1 MDTLTNPKYYTFQ
14 IVVFQKYYQIGEN
27 MSLSRREFLKSSA
40 AASAAAAIGMAVPA
54 ELEAAA
60 EKAEGSWRWDK
71 AACRF
76 CGTGCG
82 IMMATKNGKIVAV
95 KGDPAAPV
103 NRGLNCIKG
112 YFNAKIMYGADR
124 LTQPL
129 LRVGA
134 DGKFDKKG
142 KFAPVSW
149 ERAFDEMEVH
159 IKKALKASG
168 PEGVG
173 VFASGQYTVM
183 EGYAAQKMMKGG
195 FRSNAIDPNARH
207 CMASAVVGF
216 YQTFGIDEP
225 SGCYDDI
232 ELTDTIV
239 SWGSNMAEMH
249 PILWSRVTD
258 RKLSDPE
265 RVKVINISTYTHRTS
280 DLADEE
286 IIFSPNT
293 DLAMWNYIA
302 REIVYNNPESIDW
315 DFVKKHI
322 VFAASPVNMGYGMRR
337 AGEKSIKDGKYTAL
351 EMETID
357 KEMQKVV
364 SAKEAPALEPYGYKE
379 GDMMVNKP
387 AGLKH
392 WEITFEEYKKF
403 LAPYTLDYVATI
415 SKGNPD
421 EDINEFKRKLKL
433 MADLYIEKG
442 RKVVSFWTMGM
453 NQHTRGTWVNT
464 LAYNVHFLLNKQALP
479 GSGAFSLT
487 GQPSAC
493 GTAREVGTFCHRLPA
508 DMMVKNPKHRKITED
523 RWKVPNGTLNPVGNQ
538 HIMKIHRD
546 IEDGVVKFAWVNV
559 CNPYQDTASATH
571 WIKAAREMD
580 NFIVTSDG
588 YPGISAKVSDLIL
601 PSAMIYEKWGAYGN
615 AERRTQHWR
624 QQVLPVGDAMSDTW
638 QWVELS
644 KRFTVGDV
652 WGAQPLR
659 GGKSLP
665 DVRKAAYAMGYSD
678 NTTMYEI
685 LFANKEAKSYKVDL
699 ESFPQQGYDNSESNG
714 DSRNVVGSDGKV
726 FNGYGFMI
734 HEYLF
739 EEYASFGRGHAHD
752 LADFTTYH
760 RVRGLKWPVVDGK
773 ETQWRFNAKYDPYAA
788 KQTKETGNSHAFY
801 GGLAKAL
808 TQGDLMGIKDKK
820 KKSLKNKAKIF
831 ARPYM
836 DPPEMPDAN
845 YDTWLCTGRV
855 LEHWHSGTM
864 TMRVPELYRA
874 VPEALCYMHPQ
885 DAKDKGLKQGGLCW
899 VESRRGKVKARV
911 ETRGRNRPS
920 RGLVFVPWFDEKV
933 FINKVCLDATCPQ
946 SKQTDFKKCAV
957 KIYKA

>member
-1 MDTLTNPKYYTFQ
+1 MA
-14 IVVFQKYYQIGEN
+14 
-27 MSLSRREFLKSSA
+27 LSRREFLKSSA
-40 AASAAAAIGMAVPA
+40 AASAAAAVGMAVPSTMS
-54 ELEAAA
+54 AAA
-60 EKAEGSWRWDK
+60 STAESKWRWDK

-82 IMMATKNGKIVAV
+82 IMMATKDGKIVAV

-124 LTQPL
+124 LKQPL
-129 LRVGA
+129 LRVDAKGN
-134 DGKFDKKG
+134 FDKQG
-142 KFAPVSW
+142 KFAPISW

-159 IKKALKASG
+159 IKKALKHSG

-232 ELTDTIV
+232 ELTDTVI

-258 RKLSDPE
+258 RKLSNPDK
-265 RVKVINISTYTHRTS
+265 VKVVNLSTYRHRTS
-280 DLADEE
+280 DLADIE

-293 DLAMWNYIA
+293 DLALWNYIA
-302 REIVYNNPESIDW
+302 REIVYNYPESIDW
-315 DFVKKHI
+315 DFVKKHM
-322 VFAASPVNMGYGMRR
+322 VFAASPVNIGYGMRR
-337 AGEKSIKDGKYTAL
+337 DNEKSIKDGKYTAK
-351 EMETID
+351 EMETIS
-357 KEMQKVV
+357 KEMKKVV
-364 SAKEAPALEPYGYKE
+364 SKKEAPALKPYGYKE
-379 GDMMVNKP
+379 GDKMENKP

-392 WEITFEEYKKF
+392 WEISFEEYKKF
-403 LAPYTLDYVATI
+403 LDPYTLDYVAEI
-415 SKGNPD
+415 SIGNP
-421 EDINEFKRKLKL
+421 EEPIASFKKKLKEL
-433 MADLYIEKG
+433 AQLYIEKD

-464 LAYNVHFLLNKQALP
+464 LAYNVHFLLNKQAKP

-508 DMMVKNPKHRKITED
+508 DMMVKNGKHRKIVEKS
-523 RWKVPNGTLNPVGNQ
+523 WKVPNGTLNPVGNQ

-546 IEDGVVKFAWVNV
+546 IEDGVIKFAWVNV

-571 WIKAAREMD
+571 WIKAARQMD

-644 KRFTVGDV
+644 KRFTVKDV
-652 WGAQPLR
+652 WGGYTLR
-659 GGKSLP
+659 NGKKLA
-665 DVRKAAYAMGYSD
+665 DVRKKAHALGYTD
-678 NTTMYEI
+678 DTTMYEI
-685 LFANKEAKSYKVDL
+685 LFEQGGKK
-699 ESFPQQGYDNSESNG
+699 FPKDMKDPINAGYDDTEANG

-726 FNGYGFMI
+726 WKGYGYHI
-734 HEYLF
+734 HKYLF
-739 EEYASFGRGHAHD
+739 EEYADFGRGHAHD
-752 LADFTTYH
+752 LAPFDVYH
-760 RVRGLKWPVVDGK
+760 KVRGLKWPVVNGV
-773 ETQWRFNAKYDPYAA
+773 ETQWRFNTKYDPYA
-788 KQTKETGNSHAFY
+788 KKYGKETGHTEFAFY
-801 GGLAKAL
+801 GTLAKKLA
-808 TQGDLMGIKDKK
+808 QGDLNGIKDKT

-836 DPPEMPDAN
+836 DPPEMPDAD
-845 YDTWLCTGRV
+845 YPLWMSTGRV

-864 TMRVPELYRA
+864 TMRVPELFGA
-874 VPEALCYMHPQ
+874 VPEALCYINPK
-885 DAKDKGLKQGGLCW
+885 DAKQKGLKQGELCW
-899 VESRRGKVKARV
+899 VESRRGRVKARV

-920 RGLVFVPWFDEKV
+920 VGLVFVPWFDEKV

-957 KIYKA
+957 KVYKV

>member
-1 MDTLTNPKYYTFQ
+1 
-14 IVVFQKYYQIGEN
+14 

-40 AASAAAAIGMAVPA
+40 AASAAAAIGMSVPA
-54 ELEAAA
+54 DLEAAA
-60 EKAEGSWRWDK
+60 AEAEGDWRWDK

-129 LRVGA
+129 LRVDANGNFS
-134 DGKFDKKG
+134 KQG

-149 ERAFDEMEVH
+149 QRAFDEMEKN
-159 IKKALKASG
+159 IKKALKSGG
-168 PEGVG
+168 PEAIG
-173 VFASGQYTVM
+173 VFASGQYTIM
-183 EGYAAQKMMKGG
+183 EGYTALKMMKGG

-216 YQTFGIDEP
+216 YQTFGVDEP

-239 SWGSNMAEMH
+239 AWGSNMAEMH

-258 RKLSDPE
+258 RKLSDPN
-265 RVKVINISTYTHRTS
+265 RVKVVSIQTYTHRTS
-280 DLADEE
+280 DLADIE

-293 DLAMWNYIA
+293 DLALWNYIA
-302 REIVYNNPESIDW
+302 REIVYRDEAEKTIDW
-315 DFVKKHI
+315 DFVKKHMI
-322 VFAASPVNMGYGMRR
+322 FTAGPVNIGYGMRR
-337 AGEKSIKDGKYTAL
+337 SDEKSIKEGKYSAL
-351 EMETID
+351 EMEIIS
-357 KEMQKVV
+357 KEMKTTVSQK
-364 SAKEAPALEPYGYKE
+364 EGPALEPYGYKA
-379 GDMMVNKP
+379 GDTMNHVP
-387 AGLKH
+387 GTLGH
-392 WEITFEEYKKF
+392 WEISFEDYKKS
-403 LAPYTLDYVATI
+403 LAPYTLDYTAKIV
-415 SKGNPD
+415 KGDPD
-421 EDINEFKRKLKL
+421 ESIEDFKKKLQAL
-433 MADLYIEKG
+433 ADLYIEKG

-453 NQHTRGTWVNT
+453 NQHTRGTWCNT
-464 LAYNVHFLLNKQALP
+464 LSYNVHFLLNKQANP
-479 GSGAFSLT
+479 GDGAFSLT

-493 GTAREVGTFCHRLPA
+493 GTAREVGTFTHRLPA
-508 DMMVKNPKHRKITED
+508 DMMVENPAHRKITENK
-523 RWKVPNGTLNPVGNQ
+523 WAVPEGTLNPVGVQ

-546 IEDGVVKFAWVNV
+546 IEDGLIKFAWVNV
-559 CNPYQDTASATH
+559 CNPYQDTASAHH

-601 PSAMIYEKWGAYGN
+601 PSAMIYEKWGGYGN
-615 AERRTQHWR
+615 AERRTQLWR

-644 KRFTVGDV
+644 KRFTVKDV
-652 WGAQPLR
+652 WGEYKPSGPRKEA
-659 GGKSLP
+659 LP
-665 DVRKAAYAMGYSD
+665 SMIEKAKAMGYNE
-678 NTTMYEI
+678 NTTMFEI
-685 LFANKEAKSYKVDL
+685 LFANDIAKSYKLDQND
-699 ESFPQQGYDNSESNG
+699 PIQKGYDNTEGYG
-714 DSRNVVGSDGKV
+714 DSRKVVGSDGKV
-726 FNGYGFMI
+726 FEGYGFFI
-734 HEYLF
+734 QKYLF
-739 EEYASFGRGHAHD
+739 EEYAAFTRGHGHD
-752 LADFTTYH
+752 LAPFDMYH
-760 RVRGLKWPVVDGK
+760 KVRGLKWPVVDGK

-788 KQTKETGNSHAFY
+788 KETKETGNSHAFY
-801 GGLAKAL
+801 GTLAKAL
-808 TQGDLMGIKDKK
+808 KQGNLTGITDKDGKP
-820 KKSLKNKAKIF
+820 KSLKNKAKIF

-874 VPEALCYMHPQ
+874 VPEALCYMHPK
-885 DAKDKGLKQGGLCW
+885 DAEAKGVKQGETCW

-911 ETRGRNRPS
+911 ETRGRNRPPK
-920 RGLVFVPWFDEKV
+920 GLVFVPWFDEKV
-933 FINKVCLDATCPQ
+933 FINKVCLDATCPM

>member
-1 MDTLTNPKYYTFQ
+1 
-14 IVVFQKYYQIGEN
+14 
-27 MSLSRREFLKSSA
+27 MSLSRRDFLKTTA
-40 AASAAAAIGMAVPA
+40 AASAAACVGITVPQ
-54 ELEAAA
+54 EVQAAA
-60 EKAEGSWRWDK
+60 KQAEAGWRWDK

-82 IMMATKNGKIVAV
+82 IMLATKNGKIVAV

-124 LTQPL
+124 LKQPL
-129 LRVGA
+129 LRVN
-134 DGKFDKKG
+134 DKDEFDKKG
-142 KFAPVSW
+142 MFKPVSW
-149 ERAFDEMEVH
+149 KRAFDEMEKH
-159 IKKALKASG
+159 IKIALKKSG

-239 SWGSNMAEMH
+239 TWGANMAEMH
-249 PILWSRVTD
+249 PILWSRVSD
-258 RKLSDPE
+258 RKLTNPD
-265 RVKVINISTYTHRTS
+265 RVKVVNISTYRHRCS
-280 DLADEE
+280 DLADIE
-286 IIFSPNT
+286 IIFSPST
-293 DLAMWNYIA
+293 DLALWNYLA
-302 REIVYNNPESIDW
+302 REIVYNYPEAIDW
-315 DFVKKHI
+315 DFVKEHI
-322 VFAASPVNMGYGMRR
+322 VFASQPVNIGYGMRR
-337 AGEKSIKDGKYTAL
+337 AGEKSLLPVRADGSAGKYSAL
-351 EMETID
+351 EMETI
-357 KEMQKVV
+357 KHEMSKVV
-364 SAKEAPALEPYGYKE
+364 SEKEGPALEPFGYKA
-379 GDMMVNKP
+379 GDTMKMKP

-392 WEITFEEYKKF
+392 WEISFEEYKKF
-403 LAPYTLDYVATI
+403 LEPYTLDYVAKI
-415 SKGNPD
+415 AKGDPNEPI
-421 EDINEFKRKLKL
+421 EDFKKKLKML
-433 MADLYIEKG
+433 AKLYVEKN

-464 LAYNVHFLLNKQALP
+464 LSYNVHFLLGKQAKP

-508 DMMVKNPKHRKITED
+508 DMMVKNGKHRKIVENV
-523 RWKVPNGTLNPVGNQ
+523 WKIPNGTLNPVGNQ

-559 CNPYQDTASATH
+559 CNPYQDSASAKH

-580 NFIVTSDG
+580 NFIVCSDG
-588 YPGISAKVSDLIL
+588 YPGISAKVADLIL

-624 QQVLPVGDAMSDTW
+624 QQVLPVGEAMSDTW

-644 KRFTVGDV
+644 KRFTVKDL
-652 WGAQPLR
+652 WGEYTLR
-659 GGKSLP
+659 NGKKLP
-665 DVRKAAYAMGYSD
+665 NVINQAKKMGYSED
-678 NTTMYEI
+678 TTMFDI
-685 LFANKEAKSYKVDL
+685 LFANDRAKSYKIDL
-699 ESFPQQGYDNSESNG
+699 ESFPQKGFDNTECLG

-726 FNGYGFMI
+726 FKGYGFMI

-752 LADFTTYH
+752 LAPFKTYH
-760 RVRGLKWPVVDGK
+760 KVRGLKWPVVDGK
-773 ETQWRFNAKYDPYAA
+773 ETQWRFNTKYDPYAKKA
-788 KQTKETGNSHAFY
+788 NPNSDFAFY
-801 GGLAKAL
+801 GPLAKAL
-808 TQGDLMGIKDKK
+808 AQGDLTGIRDKT

-836 DPPEMPDAN
+836 DPPEMPDSK

-874 VPEALCYMHPQ
+874 VPEALCYMNPK
-885 DAKDKGLKQGGLCW
+885 DAKAKGFKQGQLIW
-899 VESRRGKVKARV
+899 VESRRGRVKARV
-911 ETRGRNRPS
+911 ETRGRNRTPQ
-920 RGLVFVPWFDEKV
+920 GLVFVPWFDEKV
-933 FINKVCLDATCPQ
+933 LINKVCLDATCPM
-946 SKQTDFKKCAV
+946 SKQTDYKKCAV
-957 KIYKA
+957 KLYKA

>member
-1 MDTLTNPKYYTFQ
+1 
-14 IVVFQKYYQIGEN
+14 
-27 MSLSRREFLKSSA
+27 MSLSRREFLKNSA
-40 AASAAAAIGMAVPA
+40 AASAAAAIGMSVPQDIQ
-54 ELEAAA
+54 AAA
-60 EKAEGSWRWDK
+60 NEAEVGWRWDK

-129 LRVGA
+129 LRVNSKGE
-134 DGKFDKKG
+134 FDKKG

-149 ERAFDEMEVH
+149 KRAFDEMEKY
-159 IKKALKASG
+159 IRYALKKSG

-173 VFASGQYTVM
+173 IFASGQYTIM
-183 EGYAAQKMMKGG
+183 EGYAAQKMMKAG

-232 ELTDTIV
+232 ELTDTVV

-258 RKLSDPE
+258 RKLSNPD
-265 RVKVINISTYTHRTS
+265 RVKVVSIQTYTHRTS
-280 DLADEE
+280 DLADIE

-293 DLAMWNYIA
+293 DLAIWNYLA
-302 REIVYNNPESIDW
+302 REIVYNHPEAIDW
-315 DFVKKHI
+315 DFIKKHI
-322 VFAASPVNMGYGMRR
+322 VFAAGPVNIGYGMRR
-337 AGEKSIKDGKYTAL
+337 AGEKSLKDGKYSAK
-351 EMETID
+351 EMETVS
-357 KEMQKVV
+357 KEMSKVV
-364 SAKEAPALEPYGYKE
+364 SEKEGPALEPYGYKA
-379 GDMMVNKP
+379 GDVMKHT
-387 AGLKH
+387 GGTLGH
-392 WEITFEEYKKF
+392 WEISFEEYKKS
-403 LAPYTLDYVATI
+403 LAPYTLDYVAKVA
-415 SKGNPD
+415 KGNPD
-421 EDINEFKRKLKL
+421 ESIEDFKAKLQAL
-433 MADLYIEKG
+433 ADLYIEKD

-453 NQHTRGTWVNT
+453 NQHTRGSWDNT
-464 LAYNVHFLLNKQALP
+464 LAYNVHFMLNKQARP

-493 GTAREVGTFCHRLPA
+493 GTAREVGTFTHRLPA
-508 DMMVKNPKHRKITED
+508 DMMVKNPLHRKIAEKK
-523 RWKVPNGTLNPVGNQ
+523 WMIPEGTLNGVGKQ
-538 HIMKIHRD
+538 HMMKIHRD
-546 IEDGVVKFAWVNV
+546 IEDGLIKFAWVNV
-559 CNPYQDTASATH
+559 CNPYQDSASASH

-624 QQVLPVGDAMSDTW
+624 QQVLPVGEAMSDTW

-644 KRFTVGDV
+644 KRFTVDDL
-652 WGAQPLR
+652 WGAYPPSGPR
-659 GGKSLP
+659 KKPLP
-665 DVRKAAYAMGYSD
+665 DVRKKAYAMGYKGD
-678 NTTMYEI
+678 TTMYEI
-685 LFANKEAKSYKVDL
+685 LFANKIARSYKLDDND
-699 ESFPQQGYDNSESNG
+699 PIQKGYDNSECKG

-726 FNGYGFMI
+726 FKGYGFFI
-734 HEYLF
+734 QKYLF
-739 EEYASFGRGHAHD
+739 EEYAAFGRGHGHD
-752 LADFTTYH
+752 LAPFDIYH
-760 RVRGLKWPVVDGK
+760 KVRGLKWPVVDGK
-773 ETQWRFNAKYDPYAA
+773 ETQWRFNVKYDPYAA
-788 KQTKETGNSHAFY
+788 KAAQGTDDEFAFY
-801 GGLAKAL
+801 GKIAKAL
-808 TQGDLMGIKDKK
+808 KQGDLTHVTDSKK
-820 KKSLKNKAKIF
+820 KPLSNKAKIF

-836 DPPEMPDAN
+836 DPPEMPDAQ
-845 YDTWLCTGRV
+845 YDTWLATGRV

-899 VESRRGKVKARV
+899 VESRRGRVKARV
-911 ETRGRNRPS
+911 ETRGRNRPP
-920 RGLVFVPWFDEKV
+920 RGLVFVPWFDERV
-933 FINKVCLDATCPQ
+933 FINKVCLDATCPM

>member
-1 MDTLTNPKYYTFQ
+1 
-14 IVVFQKYYQIGEN
+14 
-27 MSLSRREFLKSSA
+27 MSISRRNFLKSTA
-40 AASAAAAIGMAVPA
+40 AATAAAAVGISIPQEA
-54 ELEAAA
+54 EAAA
-60 EKAEGSWRWDK
+60 AAGQKDWRWDK

-82 IMMATKNGKIVAV
+82 IMLATKGGKIVAV

-112 YFNAKIMYGADR
+112 YFNAKIMYGEDR
-124 LTQPL
+124 LTKPL

-142 KFAPVSW
+142 KFAAVSW
-149 ERAFDEMEVH
+149 KRAFDEMEFH

-168 PEGVG
+168 PEGVA

-183 EGYAAQKMMKGG
+183 EGVAAQKMMKAG

-232 ELTDTIV
+232 ELTDTII
-239 SWGSNMAEMH
+239 SWGANMAEMH

-258 RKLSDPE
+258 RKLSDPD
-265 RVKVINISTYTHRTS
+265 RVKVVNLSTYTHRTS
-280 DLADEE
+280 DLADIE
-286 IIFSPNT
+286 IIFSPST
-293 DLAMWNYIA
+293 DLAMWNYVA
-302 REIVYNNPESIDW
+302 REIVYNHPEAIDW
-315 DFVKKHI
+315 DFIKKHI
-322 VFAASPVNMGYGMRR
+322 VFCASPVNMGYGMRR
-337 AGEKSIKDGKYTAL
+337 KGEKSLKDGKYTAA
-351 EMETID
+351 EMETVS
-357 KEMQKVV
+357 KEMSKIV
-364 SAKEAPALEPYGYKE
+364 SEKEAPALAPYGYKA
-379 GDMMVNKP
+379 GDKMVNKP

-392 WEITFEEYKKF
+392 WHISFEEYKKF
-403 LAPYTLDYVATI
+403 LEPYTLEYTAKI
-415 SKGNPD
+415 AKGDP
-421 EDINEFKRKLKL
+421 NESIESFQKKLKAL
-433 MADLYIEKG
+433 AALYIEKD

-464 LAYNVHFLLNKQALP
+464 LSYNVHFLLNKQAKP

-508 DMMVKNPKHRKITED
+508 DMMVKNGKHRKICEKV
-523 RWKVPNGTLNPVGNQ
+523 WKIPDGTLNPVGNQ

-559 CNPYQDTASATH
+559 CNPYQDTASANH

-580 NFIVTSDG
+580 NFIVCSDG

-601 PSAMIYEKWGAYGN
+601 PTAMIYEKWGAYGN
-615 AERRTQHWR
+615 AERRTQHWK
-624 QQVLPVGDAMSDTW
+624 QQVLPVGDSMSDTW
-638 QWVELS
+638 QWLELS
-644 KRFTVGDV
+644 KRFTVKDL

-659 GGKSLP
+659 GKNKDGTPKGLP
-665 DVRKAAYAMGYSD
+665 DVIAKAKAMGYTED
-678 NTTMYEI
+678 TTMFDI
-685 LFANKEAKSYKVDL
+685 LFASKKYKSYKMNDPIAAGFDDT
-699 ESFPQQGYDNSESNG
+699 ETKG
-714 DSRNVVGSDGKV
+714 DSRGVIGSDGKKWE
-726 FNGYGFMI
+726 GYGFFI
-734 HEYLF
+734 HKALF
-739 EEYASFGRGHAHD
+739 EEYAEFGRGHAHD
-752 LADFTTYH
+752 LAPFDVYH
-760 RVRGLKWPVVDGK
+760 KVRGLKWPVVDGK

-788 KQTKETGNSHAFY
+788 KATAKTGNSHAFY
-801 GGLAKAL
+801 GPLAKNL
-808 TQGDLMGIKDKK
+808 LQGDLKGPDKSLGK
-820 KKSLKNKAKIF
+820 KALKNKAKIF

-836 DPPEMPDAN
+836 DPPEMPDSKFPL
-845 YDTWLCTGRV
+845 WLCTGRV

-874 VPEALCYMHPQ
+874 VPEALCYMHPNN
-885 DAKDKGLKQGGLCW
+885 AKKLGLKQGELAW

-911 ETRGRNRPS
+911 ETRGRNRTPE
-920 RGLVFVPWFDEKV
+920 GLVYVPWFDEKV
-933 FINKVCLDATCPQ
+933 FINKVCLDATCPM
-946 SKQTDFKKCAV
+946 SKQTDYKKCAV
-957 KIYKA
+957 KVYKA

>member
-1 MDTLTNPKYYTFQ
+1 MA
-14 IVVFQKYYQIGEN
+14 
-27 MSLSRREFLKSSA
+27 LSRRDFLKSSA
-40 AASAAAAIGMAVPA
+40 AASAAGGVGMSVPSNLSANANTA
-54 ELEAAA
+54 ES
-60 EKAEGSWRWDK
+60 GWRWDK

-82 IMMATKNGKIVAV
+82 IMMATKGGKIVAV

-124 LTQPL
+124 LKTPL
-129 LRVGA
+129 LRV
-134 DGKFDKKG
+134 DSNGKFDKNG

-195 FRSNAIDPNARH
+195 FRSNAFDPNARH

-232 ELTDTIV
+232 ELTDTVV

-265 RVKVINISTYTHRTS
+265 NVKIINMSTYRHRTS
-280 DLADEE
+280 DLADIE
-286 IIFSPNT
+286 IIFTPNT
-293 DLAMWNYIA
+293 DLALWNYIA
-302 REIVYNNPESIDW
+302 REIVYNYPESIDW
-315 DFVKKHI
+315 DFVNKHM
-322 VFAASPVNMGYGMRR
+322 VFASQPVNTGYGMRR
-337 AGEKSIKDGKYTAL
+337 SDEKSILDGKYTDK
-351 EMETID
+351 EMETIS
-357 KEMQKVV
+357 KEMKKVV
-364 SAKEAPALEPYGYKE
+364 SATEAPALEPFGYKE
-379 GDMMVNKP
+379 GDVMENAP

-392 WEITFEEYKKF
+392 WEISFEEYKKF
-403 LAPYTLDYVATI
+403 LDPYTLDYVAKI

-421 EDINEFKRKLKL
+421 EDIEEFKKKLETLAKL
-433 MADLYIEKG
+433 YVEKG

-464 LAYNVHFLLNKQALP
+464 LAYNVHFLLNKQAKP

-508 DMMVKNPKHRKITED
+508 DMMVANAKHRKIVED
-523 RWKVPNGTLNPVGNQ
+523 VWKVPHGTINPKGHQ
-538 HIMKIHRD
+538 DIMRIHRD
-546 IEDGVVKFAWVNV
+546 IEDGTMKFAWVNV
-559 CNPYQDTASATH
+559 CNPYQDTASAKH
-571 WIKAAREMD
+571 WIKAARQMD

-644 KRFTVGDV
+644 KRFTVGDL
-652 WGAQPLR
+652 WGEQILLSS
-659 GGKSLP
+659 GGKKTLP
-665 DVRKAAYAMGYSD
+665 DVIKDAQKMGYTKD
-678 NTTMYEI
+678 TTMYEI
-685 LFANKEAKSYKVDL
+685 LFANESAKSYKLDHND
-699 ESFPQQGYDNSESNG
+699 PIQKGYDNSEGFG

-726 FNGYGFMI
+726 FNGYGFFI
-734 HEYLF
+734 QKYLF
-739 EEYASFGRGHAHD
+739 EEYAYFGRGHAHD
-752 LADFTTYH
+752 LADFDTYH

-773 ETQWRFNAKYDPYAA
+773 ETQWRFNTKYDPYAKKYGKA
-788 KQTKETGNSHAFY
+788 TDSKDFAFY
-801 GGLAKAL
+801 GTLAKAL
-808 TQGDLMGIKDKK
+808 AQGNLTGITDKT

-836 DPPEMPDAN
+836 DPPEVPDTE
-845 YDTWLCTGRV
+845 YPVWLSTGRV

-874 VPEALCYMHPQ
+874 VPEALCYMHPS
-885 DAKDKGLKQGGLCW
+885 DAKNYDVKQGGLCW
-899 VESRRGKVKARV
+899 VESRRGRVKARV

-933 FINKVCLDATCPQ
+933 FINKVCADYTCPQ

>member
-1 MDTLTNPKYYTFQ
+1 
-14 IVVFQKYYQIGEN
+14 
-27 MSLSRREFLKSSA
+27 MSISRRNFLKSTA
-40 AASAAAAIGMAVPA
+40 AATAAAAVGISIPQEA
-54 ELEAAA
+54 EAAA
-60 EKAEGSWRWDK
+60 AAGQKDWRWDK

-82 IMMATKNGKIVAV
+82 IMLATKGGKIVAV

-112 YFNAKIMYGADR
+112 YFNAKIMYGEDR

-134 DGKFDKKG
+134 NGKFDKKG
-142 KFAPVSW
+142 KFAAVSW
-149 ERAFDEMEVH
+149 ERAFDEMEVN

-232 ELTDTIV
+232 ELTDTVI
-239 SWGSNMAEMH
+239 SWGANMAEMH

-258 RKLSDPE
+258 RKLSDPD
-265 RVKVINISTYTHRTS
+265 RVKVVNISTYTHRTS
-280 DLADEE
+280 DLADIE

-293 DLAMWNYIA
+293 DMALWNYVA

-315 DFVKKHI
+315 DFIKKHI
-322 VFAASPVNMGYGMRR
+322 VFCASPVNMGYGMRR
-337 AGEKSIKDGKYTAL
+337 AGEKSIKDGKYSAL

-357 KEMQKVV
+357 KEMSKIV
-364 SAKEAPALEPYGYKE
+364 SEKEAPSLAPYGYKA
-379 GDMMVNKP
+379 GDKMVNKP

-392 WEITFEEYKKF
+392 WHISFEEYKKA
-403 LAPYTLDYVATI
+403 LAPYTLDYVAQI
-415 SKGNPD
+415 SKGDP
-421 EDINEFKRKLKL
+421 NESLEGFKKKLQAL
-433 MADLYIEKG
+433 ADLYVEKG

-453 NQHTRGTWVNT
+453 NQHTRGTWTNT
-464 LAYNVHFLLNKQALP
+464 LAYNVHFLLNKQAKP
-479 GSGAFSLT
+479 GDGAFSLT

-508 DMMVKNPKHRKITED
+508 DMMVKNGKHRKIVENV
-523 RWKVPNGTLNPVGNQ
+523 WKVPAGTLNPVGNQ

-546 IEDGVVKFAWVNV
+546 IEDGVIKFAWVNV
-559 CNPYQDTASATH
+559 CNPYQDSAAANH

-580 NFIVTSDG
+580 NFIVCSDG
-588 YPGISAKVSDLIL
+588 YPGISAKVADLIL
-601 PSAMIYEKWGAYGN
+601 PTAMIYEKWGAYGN

-624 QQVLPVGDAMSDTW
+624 QQVLPVGDSMSDTW

-644 KRFTVGDV
+644 KRFTVKDV

-659 GGKSLP
+659 GKNKDGTPKGLP
-665 DVRKAAYAMGYSD
+665 DVIAKAKAMGYNENS
-678 NTTMYEI
+678 TMYDI
-685 LFANKEAKSYKVDL
+685 LFANDRAKSYKLDTTK
-699 ESFPQQGYDNSESNG
+699 FPQQGYDNSECSG
-714 DSRNVVGSDGKV
+714 DSRNVKGSDGQVWK
-726 FNGYGFMI
+726 GYGFMI
-734 HEYLF
+734 PEYLF
-739 EEYASFGRGHAHD
+739 EEYADFGRGHAHD
-752 LADFTTYH
+752 LAPFEVYH
-760 RVRGLKWPVVDGK
+760 KVRGLKWPVVDGK

-788 KQTKETGNSHAFY
+788 KATAKTGNSHAFY
-801 GGLAKAL
+801 GPLAKNL
-808 TQGDLMGIKDKK
+808 LQGDLKGPDKSRGK
-820 KKSLKNKAKIF
+820 QALKNKAKIF

-836 DPPEMPDAN
+836 DPPEMPDSKFPL
-845 YDTWLCTGRV
+845 WLCTGRV

-874 VPEALCYMHPQ
+874 VPEALCYMHPNN
-885 DAKDKGLKQGGLCW
+885 AKKLGLKQGELAW

-911 ETRGRNRPS
+911 ETRGRNRTPE
-920 RGLVFVPWFDEKV
+920 GLVYVPWFDEKV
-933 FINKVCLDATCPQ
+933 FINKVCLDATCPM

-957 KIYKA
+957 KVYKA

>member
-1 MDTLTNPKYYTFQ
+1 
-14 IVVFQKYYQIGEN
+14 
-27 MSLSRREFLKSSA
+27 MSLSRRDFLKSSA
-40 AASAAAAIGMAVPA
+40 AASAAAAIGMSVPS
-54 ELEAAA
+54 ELEAKANAA
-60 EKAEGSWRWDK
+60 EGGWRWDK

-124 LTQPL
+124 LKQPL
-129 LRVGA
+129 LRVNAKGE
-134 DGKFDKKG
+134 FDKKG
-142 KFAPVSW
+142 NFAPVSW
-149 ERAFDEMEVH
+149 ERAFDEMEKN
-159 IKKALKASG
+159 IRKALKASG

-173 VFASGQYTVM
+173 VFSSGQYTVM

-195 FRSNAIDPNARH
+195 FRSNAFDPNARH

-216 YQTFGIDEP
+216 YQTFGVDEP

-232 ELTDTIV
+232 ELTDTILT
-239 SWGSNMAEMH
+239 WGSNMAEMH

-258 RKLSDPE
+258 RKLSDPN
-265 RVKVINISTYTHRTS
+265 RVKIVNLSTYRHRTS
-280 DLADEE
+280 DIADIE
-286 IIFSPNT
+286 IIFKPNS
-293 DLAMWNYIA
+293 DLALWNYIA
-302 REIVYNNPESIDW
+302 REIVYNNPDAIDW
-315 DFVKKHI
+315 KFIKEHI

-337 AGEKSIKDGKYTAL
+337 KGEKSLVDGKYTEK
-351 EMETID
+351 EMETIS
-357 KEMQKVV
+357 KEMEKIV
-364 SAKEAPALEPYGYKE
+364 SKDEAPALEPYGYKE
-379 GDMMVNKP
+379 GDKMVNKP

-392 WEITFEEYKKF
+392 WEISFEEYKKF
-403 LAPYTLDYVATI
+403 LEPYTAEYVTQV
-415 SKGNPD
+415 SKGDPD
-421 EDINEFKRKLKL
+421 ESDAVFMKKIKE
-433 MADLYIEKG
+433 MADLYIEQG

-453 NQHTRGTWVNT
+453 NQHTRGTWCNT
-464 LAYNVHFLLNKQALP
+464 LAYNVHFLLNKQAKP

-493 GTAREVGTFCHRLPA
+493 GTAREVGTFTHRLPA
-508 DMMVKNPKHRKITED
+508 DMMVKNPKHRKIVEKS
-523 RWKVPNGTLNPVGNQ
+523 WKVPNGTLNPVGNQ

-559 CNPYQDTASATH
+559 CNPYQDTASASH

-601 PSAMIYEKWGAYGN
+601 PSAMMYEKWGAYGN

-624 QQVLPVGDAMSDTW
+624 QQVLPVGDAMSDMW

-644 KRFTVGDV
+644 KRFTVKDL
-652 WGAQPLR
+652 WGEYTLR
-659 GGKSLP
+659 NGKKLP
-665 DVRKAAYAMGYSD
+665 NVIAEAKKMGYD
-678 NTTMYEI
+678 ENTSMYEI
-685 LFANKEAKSYKVDL
+685 LYANDRAKAFKLSQDDPV
-699 ESFPQQGYDNSESNG
+699 QTGYDNTDGFG
-714 DSRNVVGSDGKV
+714 DSRKVIGSDGKEWK
-726 FNGYGFMI
+726 GYGFFI
-734 HEYLF
+734 QKYLF
-739 EEYASFGRGHAHD
+739 EEYADFTRGHAHD
-752 LADFTTYH
+752 LADFDTYH
-760 RVRGLKWPVVDGK
+760 KVRGLKWPVVDGK
-773 ETQWRFNAKYDPYAA
+773 ETQWRFNTKYDPYAKKA
-788 KQTKETGNSHAFY
+788 NPNSDFAFY
-801 GGLAKAL
+801 GKLAKKLA
-808 TQGDLMGIKDKK
+808 QGDLNGIKDKN
-820 KKSLKNKAKIF
+820 KKSIKNKAKIF

-836 DPPEMPDAN
+836 DAPEMPN
-845 YDTWLCTGRV
+845 EEYPVWLSTGRV

-874 VPEALCYMHPQ
+874 VPEALCYMHPE
-885 DAKDKGLKQGGLCW
+885 DAKKYGVKQGGLCW

-933 FINKVCLDATCPQ
+933 FINKVCADYTCPQ

>member
-1 MDTLTNPKYYTFQ
+1 MA
-14 IVVFQKYYQIGEN
+14 
-27 MSLSRREFLKSSA
+27 LSRRDFLKSSA
-40 AASAAAAIGMAVPA
+40 AASAAASMGMAIPSSMS
-54 ELEAAA
+54 AAA
-60 EKAEGSWRWDK
+60 KTATQDWRWDK

-82 IMMATKNGKIVAV
+82 IMMATKGEGINRKVVAV

-124 LTQPL
+124 LTKPL

-142 KFAPVSW
+142 KFAEVSW
-149 ERAFDEMEVH
+149 ERAFDEMEFH
-159 IKKALKASG
+159 AKKAFNEKG
-168 PEGVG
+168 PEGVA

-183 EGYAAQKMMKGG
+183 EGYAAQKMMKAG

-232 ELTDTIV
+232 ELTDTII
-239 SWGSNMAEMH
+239 SWGANMAEMH

-258 RKLSDPE
+258 RKLNDPKK
-265 RVKVINISTYTHRTS
+265 VKVVNISTYRQRTS
-280 DLADEE
+280 DLADME
-286 IIFSPNT
+286 IIFSPST
-293 DLAMWNYIA
+293 DLAMWNYVA
-302 REIVYNNPESIDW
+302 REIVYNHPKAIDW

-322 VFAASPVNMGYGMRR
+322 VFAAAAPNIGYGMRKKT
-337 AGEKSIKDGKYTAL
+337 EKSVKEGKYTSAEL
-351 EMETID
+351 EIMAKEHETI
-357 KEMQKVV
+357 V
-364 SAKEAPALEPYGYKE
+364 SQKEAPALAPYGYKA
-379 GDMMVNKP
+379 GDKMVHDQP
-387 AGLKH
+387 GLKH
-392 WEITFEEYKKF
+392 WLIEFEEYKKS
-403 LAPYTLDYVATI
+403 LAPYTLDYVAKI
-415 SKGNPD
+415 SKGDPD
-421 EDINEFKRKLKL
+421 ESLKSFKKKLKML
-433 MADLYIEKG
+433 AALYIKKN

-464 LAYNVHFLLNKQALP
+464 LSYNVHFLLNKQAKP

-493 GTAREVGTFCHRLPA
+493 GTAREVGTFTHRLPA
-508 DMMVKNPKHRKITED
+508 DMMIKNPKHREICEKA
-523 RWKVPNGTLNPVGNQ
+523 WKLPAGTLNGQQGQ

-546 IEDGVVKFAWVNV
+546 IEDGHVKFAWVNV
-559 CNPYQDTASATH
+559 CNPYMDSASASH

-601 PSAMIYEKWGAYGN
+601 PTAMIYEKWGAYGN

-624 QQVLPVGDAMSDTW
+624 QQVLPVGDSMSDTW
-638 QWVELS
+638 QWIELS
-644 KRFTVGDV
+644 KRFTIEDLWMKDVKVG
-652 WGAQPLR
+652 WGKKELKGITADAVKQ
-659 GGKSLP
+659 
-665 DVRKAAYAMGYSD
+665 AGYTPQ
-678 NTTMYEI
+678 TTMYEV
-685 LFANKEAKSYKVDL
+685 LFANDRAKSYQKDMND
-699 ESFPQQGYDNSESNG
+699 PIQKGYDDTESLG
-714 DSRNVVGSDGKV
+714 DERGVIGSDGKKWE
-726 FNGYGFMI
+726 GYGFFI
-734 HEYLF
+734 HKYLF

-752 LADFTTYH
+752 LAPFDVYH
-760 RVRGLKWPVVDGK
+760 KVRGLKWPVVDGK
-773 ETQWRFNAKYDPYAA
+773 ETQWRFNSKYDPYA
-788 KQTKETGNSHAFY
+788 KKEKTGDFAFY
-801 GGLAKAL
+801 GPFLKKRP
-808 TQGDLMGIKDKK
+808 QGDLNGIKKDLKLSYADKPGAHY
-820 KKSLKNKAKIF
+820 LKNKAKIY

-836 DPPEMPDAN
+836 DPPEMPDTK
-845 YDTWLCTGRV
+845 YPVWLCTGRV

-874 VPEALCYMHPQ
+874 VPEALCYMHPD
-885 DAKDKGLKQGGLCW
+885 DATKYGVKQGQLAW

-920 RGLVFVPWFDEKV
+920 KGLVFVPWFDEKV
-933 FINKVCLDATCPQ
+933 FINKVCLDATCPL
-946 SKQTDFKKCAV
+946 SKQTDYKKCAV

>member
-1 MDTLTNPKYYTFQ
+1 
-14 IVVFQKYYQIGEN
+14 
-27 MSLSRREFLKSSA
+27 MSISRRDFLKSSA
-40 AASAAAAIGMAVPA
+40 AAAAASAVGITVPSEVQAAAAKG
-54 ELEAAA
+54 E
-60 EKAEGSWRWDK
+60 EGWRWDK

-82 IMMATKNGKIVAV
+82 IMLATKGGKIVAV

-112 YFNAKIMYGADR
+112 YFNAKIMYGEDR
-124 LTQPL
+124 LKTPL
-129 LRVGA
+129 LRVNSSGE
-134 DGKFDKKG
+134 FDKHGSFK
-142 KFAPVSW
+142 PVSW
-149 ERAFDEMEVH
+149 KRAFDEMEKH

-168 PEGVG
+168 PEGVA

-183 EGYAAQKMMKGG
+183 EGYAAQKMMKAG

-239 SWGSNMAEMH
+239 TWGSNMAEMH

-258 RKLSDPE
+258 RKLSNPD
-265 RVKVINISTYTHRTS
+265 RVKVVNIQTYTHRTC
-280 DLADEE
+280 DLGDFN
-286 IIFSPNT
+286 IIFSPST
-293 DLAMWNYIA
+293 DLAIWNYLA
-302 REIVYNNPESIDW
+302 REIVYNHPDAIDW
-315 DFVKKHI
+315 DFIKKHI
-322 VFAASPVNMGYGMRR
+322 VFAAGPVNIGYGMRR
-337 AGEKSIKDGKYTAL
+337 KGEKSLKEGKYSAL
-351 EMETID
+351 EMETIS
-357 KEMQKVV
+357 KEMSKKV
-364 SAKEAPALEPYGYKE
+364 SAKEAPALAPYGYKE
-379 GDMMVNKP
+379 GDVMKNT
-387 AGLKH
+387 AGTLKH
-392 WEITFEEYKKF
+392 WKISFDEYKKSLEPF
-403 LAPYTLDYVATI
+403 TLDYVAKI
-415 SKGNPD
+415 AKGDP
-421 EDINEFKRKLKL
+421 NESIESFKKKLKDL
-433 MADLYIEKG
+433 AALYIEKD

-464 LAYNVHFLLNKQALP
+464 LSYNVHFMLNKQAKP
-479 GSGAFSLT
+479 GNGAFSLT

-508 DMMVKNPKHRKITED
+508 DMMVKNPKHRKITENK
-523 RWKVPNGTLNPVGNQ
+523 WHIPEGTLNPVGNQ

-559 CNPYQDTASATH
+559 CNAYQDSASAKH

-588 YPGISAKVSDLIL
+588 YPGISAKVSDLVL

-644 KRFTVGDV
+644 KRFTVNDL
-652 WGAQPLR
+652 WGPYTLR
-659 GGKSLP
+659 NGKKLA
-665 DVRKAAYAMGYSD
+665 DVREKAKAMGYKPE
-678 NTTMYEI
+678 TTMYDI
-685 LFANKEAKSYKVDL
+685 LFANDRAKAYKIDL
-699 ESFPQQGYDNSESNG
+699 NSFPQKGYDNSECIG

-726 FNGYGFMI
+726 FKGYGFMI

-739 EEYASFGRGHAHD
+739 EEYASFGRGHGHD
-752 LADFTTYH
+752 LAPFVTYH
-760 RVRGLKWPVVDGK
+760 KVRGLKWPVVDGK
-773 ETQWRFNAKYDPYAA
+773 ETQWRFNVKYDPYAA
-788 KQTKETGNSHAFY
+788 KANPGGDFAFY
-801 GGLAKAL
+801 GPLAKKILQGNLTGPDKSKGKYAL
-808 TQGDLMGIKDKK
+808 P
-820 KKSLKNKAKIF
+820 NKAKIY

-836 DPPEMPDAN
+836 DPPEMPDAK

-874 VPEALCYMHPQ
+874 VPEALCYMNPK
-885 DAKDKGLKQGGLCW
+885 DAKAKGFKNGELIW
-899 VESRRGKVKARV
+899 VDSRRGKVKARV
-911 ETRGRNRPS
+911 ETRGRNRPPQ
-920 RGLVFVPWFDEKV
+920 GLVFVPWFDEKV
-933 FINKVCLDATCPQ
+933 FINKVCLDATCPM
-946 SKQTDFKKCAV
+946 SKQTDYKKCAV
-957 KIYKA
+957 KLYKA

>member
-1 MDTLTNPKYYTFQ
+1 
-14 IVVFQKYYQIGEN
+14 
-27 MSLSRREFLKSSA
+27 MSLSRRDFLKTTA
-40 AASAAAAIGMAVPA
+40 AASAAAAVGIAVPQEA
-54 ELEAAA
+54 KAAA
-60 EKAEGSWRWDK
+60 AQAESGWRWDK

-82 IMMATKNGKIVAV
+82 IMLATKGGKIVAV

-124 LTQPL
+124 LKQPL
-129 LRVGA
+129 LRIGK
-134 DGKFDKKG
+134 DGKFDKNG
-142 KFAPVSW
+142 KFQPVSW
-149 ERAFDEMEVH
+149 KRAFDEMEVN

-232 ELTDTIV
+232 ELTDTVIT
-239 SWGSNMAEMH
+239 WGANMAEMH

-258 RKLSDPE
+258 RKLSNPDK
-265 RVKVINISTYTHRTS
+265 VKVVNISTYRHRGS
-280 DLADEE
+280 DLSDVE

-293 DLAMWNYIA
+293 DLALWNYVA
-302 REIVYNNPESIDW
+302 REIVYNYPESIDW

-337 AGEKSIKDGKYTAL
+337 AGEKSITPVNPDGSAGKYSAA
-351 EMETID
+351 EMEIIN
-357 KEMQKVV
+357 KEMVTIV
-364 SAKEAPALEPYGYKE
+364 SEKEGPALEPYGYKA
-379 GDMMVNKP
+379 GDKMVHKP

-392 WEITFEEYKKF
+392 WEISFEEYKKF
-403 LAPYTLDYVATI
+403 LAPYTLDYVAKI
-415 SKGNPD
+415 SKGDPD
-421 EDINEFKRKLKL
+421 ESIDSFKKKLQYLAKL
-433 MADLYIEKG
+433 YVEKG

-464 LAYNVHFLLNKQALP
+464 LAYNVHFLLGKQAKP
-479 GSGAFSLT
+479 GDGAFSLT

-508 DMMVKNPKHRKITED
+508 DMMVKSKKHRTIVENS
-523 RWKVPNGTLNPVGNQ
+523 WKVPAGTLNPVGNQ

-546 IEDGVVKFAWVNV
+546 IEDGVIKFAWVNV
-559 CNPYQDTASATH
+559 CNPYQDTASANH
-571 WIKAAREMD
+571 WIKAARTMD
-580 NFIVTSDG
+580 NFIVCSDG
-588 YPGISAKVSDLIL
+588 YPGISAKVADLIL

-624 QQVLPVGDAMSDTW
+624 QQVLPVGDSMSDTW
-638 QWVELS
+638 QWIELS
-644 KRFTVGDV
+644 KRFTVKDV
-652 WGAQPLR
+652 WGEQPLR
-659 GGKSLP
+659 GNKKLP
-665 DVRKAAYAMGYSD
+665 DVIGKAKAMGYNED
-678 NTTMYEI
+678 TTMFEI
-685 LFANKEAKSYKVDL
+685 LFANKRAKSYPKDMNDPINV
-699 ESFPQQGYDNSESNG
+699 GYDDTESNG
-714 DSRNVVGSDGKV
+714 DSRGVIGSDGKEWK
-726 FNGYGFMI
+726 GYGFHI
-734 HEYLF
+734 HKYLF
-739 EEYASFGRGHAHD
+739 EEYADFGRGHAHD
-752 LADFTTYH
+752 LADFDTYH

-773 ETQWRFNAKYDPYAA
+773 ETQWRFNSKYDPYARKA
-788 KQTKETGNSHAFY
+788 NTGDFAFY
-801 GGLAKAL
+801 GPLAKAL
-808 TQGDLMGIKDKK
+808 SQGDLMGITDKT

-836 DPPEMPDAN
+836 DPPEMPDSK
-845 YDTWLCTGRV
+845 YDTWMCTGRV

-874 VPEALCYMHPQ
+874 VPEALCYINPG
-885 DAKDKGLKQGGLCW
+885 DAKTKGFKQGELIW
-899 VESRRGKVKARV
+899 VESRRGKVRARV
-911 ETRGRNRPS
+911 ETRGRNRVPK
-920 RGLVFVPWFDEKV
+920 GLIFVPWFDEKV
-933 FINKVCLDATCPQ
+933 FINKVCLDATCPM
-946 SKQTDFKKCAV
+946 SKQTDYKKCAV
-957 KIYKA
+957 KLYKA

>member
-1 MDTLTNPKYYTFQ
+1 MALT
-14 IVVFQKYYQIGEN
+14 
-27 MSLSRREFLKSSA
+27 RRDFLKSSA
-40 AASAAAAIGMAVPA
+40 AASAAAAVGIAVPA
-54 ELEAAA
+54 SLQAASNTA
-60 EKAEGSWRWDK
+60 QTGWRWDK

-82 IMMATKNGKIVAV
+82 IMMATKDGKIVAV

-124 LTQPL
+124 LKQPL
-129 LRVGA
+129 LRVNAKGQ
-134 DGKFDKKG
+134 FDKKG

-149 ERAFDEMEVH
+149 KRAFDEMEIH
-159 IKKALKASG
+159 IKKALKSGG
-168 PEGVG
+168 PEAVG
-173 VFASGQYTVM
+173 VFASGQYTIM
-183 EGYAAQKMMKGG
+183 EGYAALKMMKAGL
-195 FRSNAIDPNARH
+195 RSNAIDPNARH

-258 RKLSDPE
+258 RKLSAPDK
-265 RVKVINISTYTHRTS
+265 VKVINMSTYRHRTS
-280 DLADEE
+280 DLADIE

-293 DLAMWNYIA
+293 DLALWNYIA
-302 REIVYNNPESIDW
+302 HEIVYNHPESIDW
-315 DFVKKHI
+315 DFVKKHMI
-322 VFAASPVNMGYGMRR
+322 FCASPVNMGYGMRR
-337 AGEKSIKDGKYTAL
+337 SDEKSIKEGKYTAL
-351 EMETID
+351 EMETIK
-357 KEMQKVV
+357 KEMSKVV
-364 SAKEAPALEPYGYKE
+364 SAKEAPALAPYGYKE
-379 GDMMVNKP
+379 GDVMTNKN
-387 AGLKH
+387 AGLAH
-392 WEITFEEYKKF
+392 WEISFEDYKKF
-403 LAPYTLDYVATI
+403 LAPYTLDYVAKI

-421 EDINEFKRKLKL
+421 EDLEEFKGKLKTL
-433 MADLYIEKG
+433 ASLYIEKG

-464 LAYNVHFLLNKQALP
+464 LSYNVHFLLNKQAKP

-493 GTAREVGTFCHRLPA
+493 GTAREVGTFTHRLPA
-508 DMMVKNPKHRKITED
+508 DMFNDNPKHREITEKG
-523 RWKVPNGTLNPVGNQ
+523 WGVPAGTINPIGNQ

-546 IEDGVVKFAWVNV
+546 IEDGFIKFAWVNV
-559 CNPYQDTASATH
+559 CNPYQDTASASH

-588 YPGISAKVSDLIL
+588 YPGISAKVSDLVL
-601 PSAMIYEKWGAYGN
+601 PSAMIYEKWGGYGN
-615 AERRTQHWR
+615 AERRTQLWR

-644 KRFTVGDV
+644 KRFTVKDV
-652 WGAQPLR
+652 WGESTLR
-659 GGKSLP
+659 NGTKLPSLIEQA
-665 DVRKAAYAMGYSD
+665 KAMGYNE
-678 NTTMYEI
+678 NTTMFEI
-685 LFANKEAKSYKVDL
+685 LFANKRARSYKLDQKD
-699 ESFPQQGYDNSESNG
+699 PIQKGYDNSEGYG
-714 DSRNVVGSDGKV
+714 DKRNVLGSDGKV
-726 FNGYGFMI
+726 FNGYGFFI
-734 HEYLF
+734 QKYLF
-739 EEYASFGRGHAHD
+739 EEYADFGRGHAHD
-752 LADFTTYH
+752 LAPFDTYH
-760 RVRGLKWPVVDGK
+760 KVRGLKWPVVDGK
-773 ETQWRFNAKYDPYAA
+773 ETQWRFNTKYDPYA
-788 KQTKETGNSHAFY
+788 KKYGKETGHTEFAFY
-801 GGLAKAL
+801 GTLAKELPFGNL
-808 TQGDLMGIKDKK
+808 TGVTNQTKTA
-820 KKSLKNKAKIF
+820 LKNKAKIF

-836 DPPEMPDAN
+836 DPPEMPDAK
-845 YDTWLCTGRV
+845 YPVWLCTGRV

-874 VPEALCYMHPQ
+874 VPEALCYMHPK
-885 DAKDKGLKQGGLCW
+885 DADTYGVKQGELCW

-946 SKQTDFKKCAV
+946 SGQTDYKKCAV

>member
-1 MDTLTNPKYYTFQ
+1 
-14 IVVFQKYYQIGEN
+14 
-27 MSLSRREFLKSSA
+27 MSLSRRDFIKTTA
-40 AASAAAAIGMAVPA
+40 AATAAAAAGITVPQ
-54 ELEAAA
+54 EVEAAA
-60 EKAEGSWRWDK
+60 QAGQKDWRWDK

-82 IMMATKNGKIVAV
+82 IMLATKDGKIVAV

-112 YFNAKIMYGADR
+112 YFNAKIMYGEDR

-129 LRVGA
+129 LRVGP

-142 KFAPVSW
+142 KFKPVSW
-149 ERAFDEMEVH
+149 QRAFDEMERAA
-159 IKKALKASG
+159 KKALKESG
-168 PEGVG
+168 PEGVA

-232 ELTDTIV
+232 ELTDTII

-265 RVKVINISTYTHRTS
+265 RVKVVNISTYTTRSS
-280 DLADEE
+280 DLADFE
-286 IIFSPNT
+286 IIFSPST
-293 DLAMWNYIA
+293 DLALWNYVA
-302 REIVYNNPESIDW
+302 HEIVYNHPEAIDW
-315 DFVKKHI
+315 DFIKEHI
-322 VFAASPVNMGYGMRR
+322 VFTVGPVNIGYGMRR
-337 AGEKSIKDGKYTAL
+337 AGEKSLKAGKYSAK
-351 EMETID
+351 EMETVK
-357 KEMQKVV
+357 KEMSKVV
-364 SAKEAPALEPYGYKE
+364 SAKEAPALAPYGYKE
-379 GDMMVNKP
+379 GDVMKHTP
-387 AGLKH
+387 GTLKH
-392 WEITFEEYKKF
+392 WHITFEEYKKS
-403 LAPYTLDYVATI
+403 LEPYTLDYVAKI
-415 SKGNPD
+415 AKGDP
-421 EDINEFKRKLKL
+421 NESLESFKKKLKAL
-433 MADLYIEKG
+433 AALYIEKD

-464 LAYNVHFLLNKQALP
+464 LSYNVHFLLNKQAKP
-479 GSGAFSLT
+479 GNGAFSLT

-508 DMMVKNPKHRKITED
+508 DMMVKNPKHRKIVEKK
-523 RWKVPNGTLNPVGNQ
+523 WHVPEGTLNPVGKQ
-538 HIMKIHRD
+538 HIMAIHRGL
-546 IEDGVVKFAWVNV
+546 EDGLVKFAWINV
-559 CNPYQDTASATH
+559 CNPYHDSANANH

-580 NFIVTSDG
+580 NFIVCSDG
-588 YPGISAKVSDLIL
+588 YPGISAKVADLIL
-601 PSAMIYEKWGAYGN
+601 PTAMIYEKWGAYGN

-624 QQVLPVGDAMSDTW
+624 QQVLPVGNAMSDTW
-638 QWVELS
+638 QWVEFS
-644 KRFTVGDV
+644 KRFTVKDL
-652 WGAQPLR
+652 WGEYAPSGPRKKPL
-659 GGKSLP
+659 P
-665 DVRKAAYAMGYSD
+665 NVIEKAKAMGYNE
-678 NTTMYEI
+678 NTTMFEI
-685 LFANKEAKSYKVDL
+685 LFANDRAKKYKIDL
-699 ESFPQQGYDNSESNG
+699 TKFPQKGFDNSECIG

-726 FNGYGFMI
+726 FKGYGFMI

-739 EEYASFGRGHAHD
+739 EEYADFGRGHAHD
-752 LADFTTYH
+752 LAPFVVYH
-760 RVRGLKWPVVDGK
+760 KVRGLKWPVVDGK
-773 ETQWRFNAKYDPYAA
+773 ETQWRFNTKYDPYARKA
-788 KQTKETGNSHAFY
+788 APNSDFAFY
-801 GGLAKAL
+801 GPLAKNL
-808 TQGDLMGIKDKK
+808 LQGNLRGPDKSLGK
-820 KKSLKNKAKIF
+820 KPLKNKAKIF

-836 DPPEMPDAN
+836 DPPEMPDSS

-874 VPEALCYMHPQ
+874 VPEALCYMHPK
-885 DAKDKGLKQGGLCW
+885 DAKAKGIKQGELVW

-911 ETRGRNRPS
+911 ETRGRNRPPQ
-920 RGLVFVPWFDEKV
+920 GLVFVPWFDERV
-933 FINKVCLDATCPQ
+933 FINKVCLDATCPM
-946 SKQTDFKKCAV
+946 SKQTDYKKCAV

>member
-1 MDTLTNPKYYTFQ
+1 M
-14 IVVFQKYYQIGEN
+14 G
-27 MSLSRREFLKSSA
+27 MS
-40 AASAAAAIGMAVPA
+40 VPSDVQ
-54 ELEAAA
+54 AAA
-60 EKAEGSWRWDK
+60 EAAEANWRWDK

-82 IMMATKNGKIVAV
+82 IMMATKDGKIVAV

-129 LRVGA
+129 LRVDAKGN
-134 DGKFDKKG
+134 FDKNG

-149 ERAFDEMEVH
+149 KRAFDEMEIH

-195 FRSNAIDPNARH
+195 FRSNAFDPNARH

-265 RVKVINISTYTHRTS
+265 RVKVINMSTYRHRTS
-280 DLADEE
+280 DLADIE

-293 DLAMWNYIA
+293 DLALWNYIA

-322 VFAASPVNMGYGMRR
+322 VFAASPVNIGYGMRR
-337 AGEKSIKDGKYTAL
+337 SDEKSVKDGKYTDL
-351 EMETID
+351 EMQTIS

-364 SAKEAPALEPYGYKE
+364 SAKEAPALAPYGYKE
-379 GDMMVNKP
+379 GDMMVNKN
-387 AGLKH
+387 AGLAH
-392 WEITFEEYKKF
+392 WEISFDEYKKF
-403 LAPYTLDYVATI
+403 LEPYTLDYVAEI

-421 EDINEFKRKLKL
+421 EDINEFKKKLQTL
-433 MADLYIEKG
+433 ANLYIEKD

-464 LAYNVHFLLNKQALP
+464 LSYNVHFLLNKQAKP

-508 DMMVKNPKHRKITED
+508 DMMVANPAHRKITENK
-523 RWKVPNGTLNPVGNQ
+523 WMVPEGTINPIGVQ

-546 IEDGVVKFAWVNV
+546 IEDGLIKFAWVNV

-644 KRFTVGDV
+644 KRFTVKDV
-652 WGAQPLR
+652 WGSYAPS
-659 GGKSLP
+659 GP
-665 DVRKAAYAMGYSD
+665 RKEALEDLIEKAKAMGYTEE
-678 NTTMYEI
+678 TTMYEI
-685 LFANKEAKSYKVDL
+685 LFANKIAQSYKLDQND
-699 ESFPQQGYDNSESNG
+699 PIQKGYDNSEGYG

-726 FNGYGFMI
+726 FKGYGFFI
-734 HEYLF
+734 QKYLF
-739 EEYASFGRGHAHD
+739 EEYAAFGRGHGHD
-752 LADFTTYH
+752 LAPFDVYH
-760 RVRGLKWPVVDGK
+760 KVRGLKWPVVDGK
-773 ETQWRFNAKYDPYAA
+773 ETQWRFNVQYDPYAA
-788 KQTKETGNSHAFY
+788 KAVKEAGTDNSHAFY
-801 GGLAKAL
+801 GTIAKELAY
-808 TQGDLMGIKDKK
+808 GDLMGIKKQEK
-820 KKSLKNKAKIF
+820 TGLKNKAKIF

-836 DPPEMPDAN
+836 DPPEMPDAE
-845 YDTWLCTGRV
+845 YPSWLSTGRV

-874 VPEALCYMHPQ
+874 VPEALCYMHPE
-885 DAKDKGLKQGGLCW
+885 DATKYDVKQGELCW

-946 SKQTDFKKCAV
+946 SGQTDYKKCAV